1 MLRKFISRKDDSGAA
16 HVEFALSMFMVLVA
30 ILTLLELCGAVY
42 TYVMLSDA
50 ANEGLRYA
58 IVRSS
63 DGSFVSHVQTQVT
76 TYAGYSV
83 HNMTNLN
90 VSVSCPDASGG
101 TCPGSVPG
109 RVKVSVSYT
118 YVPYIGTL
126 IGVGNNHVPTMH
138 AFAEGRLI
146 Y

>member
-1 MLRKFISRKDDSGAA
+1 MFHKDDSGAA
-16 HVEFALSMFMVLVA
+16 HVEFAMSVFMILVA
-30 ILTLLELCGAVY
+30 MLSFVELCGAVY
-42 TYVMLSDA
+42 TYVVLSDA

-63 DGSFVSHVQTQVT
+63 DGSFVSHVQSQVT

-83 HNMTNLN
+83 HDMRNLN
-90 VSVSCPDASGG
+90 VSVSCPDAGGG

-109 RVKVSVSYT
+109 RVQVNVSYT
-118 YVPYIGTL
+118 YVPFVGML
-126 IGVGNNHVPTMH
+126 IGVGNNMPTMH
-138 AFAEGRLI
+138 AFAEGRLV